1 MRKLYFAGCVFAAV
15 ACLGGCTKTN
25 DIEPVSK
32 GVDFFAHVGNV
43 DTKTSIDGLKVL
55 WAKKDSIAIQVTE
68 KHLHNASNP
77 GAYSTTLG
85 IYKLADDAAGT
96 SVGRFTYSSGGE
108 QITGDE
114 EFFAFYPASYCT
126 ANKSNGYFYVDFPMT
141 QYYEDNIGDKLPLP
155 MYGIGSNRSV
165 DFKYAGAV
173 IKLRVWSKEKTSI
186 HSCVI
191 SADNLSKKAFT
202 YVKDGK
208 WQGLSKA
215 YDVNNLNM
223 NMRKPLEISNDE
235 SNPTVIT
242 MIIPLA
248 GTKTLK
254 NLKFSINCERGGSEL
269 KKKSDLAVVPGTI
282 VTFPVKELTIEPDRM
297 FVDGLEGEI
306 DTEWVKTAEKSVKVT
321 MVPSS
326 KLSEGNFQKIMEATR
341 NLHNKDKKI
350 VLDLSGANAKESTL
364 KGLNTDNSYVGF
376 CGGSNRDNG
385 IKNISKFY
393 LPEGITTILNRAFAY
408 SGYTEIVL
416 PTTLTKISGSPSN
429 GCDSLVWKVA
439 DGNKYFKA
447 DEKGALCDFGMT
459 TLMALNG
466 GSGDSY
472 IVKDG
477 TTTIREWALYENSV
491 IKTLTIPASVTRLS
505 GDCISGTPNLTTII
519 CLGTKPA
526 EFRPNSGT
534 NKVGPANQT
543 KTLYVPKGCVEI
555 YKEKWAA
562 LLKEGNWV
570 VKEIAGLSNVKEG
583 Y

>member
-1 MRKLYFAGCVFAAV
+1 MRKLYFAVCVFAAF

-25 DIEPVSK
+25 DIEPESK
-32 GVDFFAHVGNV
+32 GVDFFAHVDNV

-55 WAKKDSIAIQVTE
+55 WAKKDSIAIQVT
-68 KHLHNASNP
+68 KNHLDNASRP
-77 GAYSTTLG
+77 REYATTLG

-96 SVGRFTYSSGGE
+96 NVGRFTYSSGAE

-126 ANKSNGYFYVDFPMT
+126 ANKGNGYFYVDFPMT
-141 QYYEDNIGDKLPLP
+141 QWYEDNIGDKLPLP
-155 MYGIGSNRSV
+155 MYGIGSDRNV

-191 SADNLSKKAFT
+191 SAYNLSKRAFT
-202 YVKDGK
+202 YVKDGE
-208 WQGLSKA
+208 WQPLSKA

-248 GTKTLK
+248 GTKTLT
-254 NLKFSINCERGGSEL
+254 NLKFSINCEKGGSEL
-269 KKKSDLAVVPGTI
+269 EKKSPLEVKPGTV

-326 KLSEGNFQKIMEATR
+326 KLHEDVFSGIMKATR
-341 NLHNKDKKI
+341 SLENKI

-416 PTTLTKISGSPSN
+416 PSTLTKISGSPSN

-439 DGNKYFKA
+439 EGNKSFKA
-447 DEKGALCDFGMT
+447 DEKGALYDFGMT

-477 TTTIREWALYENSV
+477 TTTIREWALYENSR
-491 IKTLTIPASVTRLS
+491 IKTLTIPASVTKLS
-505 GDCISGTPNLTTII
+505 ADCISGTPNLTTIK
-519 CLGTKPA
+519 CLGTVPA
-526 EFRPNSGT
+526 EFKPNSGT
-534 NKVGPANQT
+534 NKVGPSDKT
-543 KTLYVPKGCVEI
+543 KILYVPKGCVEI
-555 YKEKWAA
+555 YKKQWAA
-562 LLKEGNWV
+562 LLAEGNWV
-570 VKEIAGLSNVKEG
+570 VKEWQN
-583 Y
+583 

>member
-32 GVDFFAHVGNV
+32 GVDFFAHVDNV

-96 SVGRFTYSSGGE
+96 SVGRFTYSSGE
-108 QITGDE
+108 QIKGDE
-114 EFFAFYPASYCT
+114 EFFAFYPASDCT

-155 MYGIGSNRSV
+155 MYGIGSNRNV

-191 SADNLSKKAFT
+191 SADNLSKRAFT

-208 WQGLSKA
+208 WLTKLCNAHTVQ
-215 YDVNNLNM
+215 NLNM
-223 NMRKPLEISNDE
+223 KMRNPLEISNVE
-235 SNPTVIT
+235 SDPTVIT

-248 GTKTLK
+248 DTTILK
-254 NLKFSINCERGGSEL
+254 NLKFSINCEKGGSEL
-269 KKKSDLAVVPGTI
+269 KKKSGLRVKPGTV

-306 DTEWVKTAEKSVKVT
+306 DTEWVKTAKDTVRVT

-326 KLSEGNFQKIMEATR
+326 RLRKNTFKDIMEATR
-341 NLHNKDKKI
+341 NLINKNKKI
-350 VLDLSGANAKESTL
+350 VLDLSGAIADTSTL
-364 KGLNTDNSYVGF
+364 EGLNNNNKYVGF

-385 IKNISKFY
+385 IKNISKFS
-393 LPEGITTILNRAFAY
+393 LPKGITTILNRAFAY

-416 PTTLTKISGSPSN
+416 PSTLTQISGSPSN

-447 DEKGALCDFGMT
+447 DEKGALYDYKME
-459 TLMALNG
+459 TLMVLNG

-472 IVKDG
+472 TVKDG
-477 TTTIREWALYENSV
+477 TTTIREWALYENSK
-491 IKTLTIPASVTRLS
+491 IKTLTIPASVTKLS
-505 GDCISGTPNLTTII
+505 GDCISATPNLTTII
-519 CLGTKPA
+519 CLGTVPA
-526 EFRPNSGT
+526 EFKPNSGT
-534 NKVGPANQT
+534 NKVGPSKLT

-555 YKEKWAA
+555 YKDKWAA
-562 LLKEGNWV
+562 LLAEGNWE
-570 VKEIAGLSNVKEG
+570 VKDLRN
-583 Y
+583 

>member
-1 MRKLYFAGCVFAAV
+1 MRNLYFAGWVIVAT

-32 GVDFFAHVGNV
+32 GVDFFAQIYNV
-43 DTKTSIDGLKVL
+43 NTKTSIDGLKVR
-55 WAKKDSIAIQVTE
+55 WEKGDEIAIQVTDN
-68 KHLHNASNP
+68 HTINAASP
-77 GAYSTTLG
+77 REYAATLG
-85 IYKLADDAAGT
+85 KYKLADDAAGT
-96 SVGRFTYSSGGE
+96 NDGRFSYSSGAE
-108 QITGDE
+108 QIKGDE
-114 EFFAFYPASYCT
+114 EFFAFYPASYCIP
-126 ANKSNGYFYVDFPMT
+126 NKGNGYFYVDFPMT
-141 QYYEDNIGDKLPLP
+141 QSYEDNIGDKLPLP
-155 MYGIGSNRSV
+155 MYGVGNNRNVS
-165 DFKYAGAV
+165 FNYAGAV

-202 YVKDGK
+202 FVKDGK
-208 WQGLSKA
+208 WERLWNA
-215 YDVNNLNM
+215 YSVSNLNM
-223 NMRKPLEISNDE
+223 NMREPLEISNVE
-235 SNPTVIT
+235 SNPTVIPI
-242 MIIPLA
+242 IIPLA
-248 GTKTLK
+248 DTTTLT
-254 NLKFSINCERGGSEL
+254 NLKFSINCTGGGSEL
-269 KKKSDLAVVPGTI
+269 TKKSGLRVKPGTV

-385 IKNISKFY
+385 INNISKFY

-429 GCDSLVWKVA
+429 GCDSLIWKVA
-439 DGNKYFKA
+439 DGNKSFQA
-447 DEKGALCDFGMT
+447 DEKGALYDYGMK
-459 TLMALNG
+459 TLMVLNG
-466 GSGDSY
+466 GSGGSY

-491 IKTLTIPASVTRLS
+491 IKSLTLPASVTKLS
-505 GDCISGTPNLTTII
+505 ADCISGTPNLTTII

-526 EFRPNSGT
+526 EFIPNTGK
-534 NKVGPANQT
+534 NKVGPANQR
-543 KTLYVPKGCVEI
+543 KILYVPKGCGKDYEA
-555 YKEKWAA
+555 KWKA
-562 LLKEGNWV
+562 LLDEGNWQV
-570 VKEIAGLSNVKEG
+570 VEQN
-583 Y
+583 

>member
-1 MRKLYFAGCVFAAV
+1 MRNLYFVGCVIAAV

-32 GVDFFAHVGNV
+32 GVDFFAHVDNV
-43 DTKTSIDGLKVL
+43 DTKTSIDGLQVL

-68 KHLHNASNP
+68 NHLDNASSP
-77 GAYSTTLG
+77 RAYSTTLG

-96 SVGRFTYSSGGE
+96 NVGRFTYSSGGE
-108 QITGDE
+108 QIKGDE

-155 MYGIGSNRSV
+155 MYGIGSNRNV
-165 DFKYAGAV
+165 DFNYAGAV

-191 SADNLSKKAFT
+191 SADNLSKRAFT
-202 YVKDGK
+202 FVKDGK
-208 WQGLSKA
+208 WHQKLWNA
-215 YDVNNLNM
+215 YSVNNLNM
-223 NMRKPLEISNDE
+223 NMRKPLEISNVE
-235 SNPTVIT
+235 SDPTVIT
-242 MIIPLA
+242 MVIPLA
-248 GTKTLK
+248 DTTKLT
-254 NLKFSINCERGGSEL
+254 NLKFSINCEKGGSEL
-269 KKKSDLAVVPGTI
+269 TKKSGLRVKPGTV

-306 DTEWVKTAEKSVKVT
+306 DTEWVKTAKDSVKVT
-321 MVPSS
+321 MVSAS
-326 KLSEGNFQKIMEATR
+326 KLHEDVFSGIMKATR
-341 NLHNKDKKI
+341 SLENKI

-393 LPEGITTILNRAFAY
+393 LPEGITTILNRAFSY

-416 PTTLTKISGSPSN
+416 PSTLTQISGSPSN

-439 DGNKYFKA
+439 AGNKSFKA
-447 DEKGALCDFGMT
+447 DEKGALYDYDMK
-459 TLMALNG
+459 TLMVLNG

-472 IVKDG
+472 TVKDG
-477 TTTIREWALYENSV
+477 TATIREWALYENSV
-491 IKTLTIPASVTRLS
+491 IKTLTIPASVTKLS
-505 GDCISGTPNLTTII
+505 ADCISGTPNLTTII

-526 EFRPNSGT
+526 EFIPNTGK
-534 NKVGPANQT
+534 NKVGPVNKT
-543 KTLYVPKGCVEI
+543 KTLYVPNGCGKDYEA
-555 YKEKWAA
+555 KWKT
-562 LLKEGNWV
+562 LLDEGNWQV
-570 VKEIAGLSNVKEG
+570 VEQN
-583 Y
+583 

>member
-1 MRKLYFAGCVFAAV
+1 MRNLYFVGCVIAAV

-32 GVDFFAHVGNV
+32 GVDFFAHVDNV
-43 DTKTSIDGLKVL
+43 DTKTSIDGLQVL

-68 KHLHNASNP
+68 NHLDNASSP
-77 GAYSTTLG
+77 RAYSTTLG
-85 IYKLADDAAGT
+85 IYKLADNAAGT
-96 SVGRFTYSSGGE
+96 NVGRFTYSSGGE
-108 QITGDE
+108 QIKGDE

-141 QYYEDNIGDKLPLP
+141 QWYEDNIGDKLPLP
-155 MYGIGSNRSV
+155 MYGIGSDRNV

-191 SADNLSKKAFT
+191 SAYNLSKRAFT
-202 YVKDGK
+202 YVKDGE
-208 WQGLSKA
+208 WQPLSKA

-269 KKKSDLAVVPGTI
+269 KKKSGLEVKPGTV
-282 VTFPVKELTIEPDRM
+282 VTFPVKELIIEPDRM

-306 DTEWVKTAEKSVKVT
+306 DTEWVKTAKDSVKVT
-321 MVPSS
+321 MVSAS
-326 KLSEGNFQKIMEATR
+326 KLHEDVFSGIMKATR
-341 NLHNKDKKI
+341 SLENKI

-376 CGGSNRDNG
+376 CGGSNRDKG
-385 IKNISKFY
+385 IKNIRKFY
-393 LPEGITTILNRAFAY
+393 LPEGITTILNRAFSY

-416 PTTLTKISGSPSN
+416 PSTLTQISGSPSN

-439 DGNKYFKA
+439 AGNKSFKA
-447 DEKGALCDFGMT
+447 DEKGALYDYDMK
-459 TLMALNG
+459 TLMVLNG

-477 TTTIREWALYENSV
+477 TTTIREWALYENSI
-491 IKTLTIPASVTRLS
+491 IKTLTIPASVTKLS
-505 GDCISGTPNLTTII
+505 ADCISGTPNLTTII
-519 CLGTKPA
+519 CRGTKPA
-526 EFRPNSGT
+526 EFIPNTGK
-534 NKVGPANQT
+534 NKVGPVNKT

-555 YKEKWAA
+555 YKEKWVV
-562 LLKEGNWV
+562 LLAEGNWE
-570 VKEIAGLSNVKEG
+570 VKEVKELQN
-583 Y
+583 

>member
-1 MRKLYFAGCVFAAV
+1 MRKLYFAVCVFAAV

-32 GVDFFAHVGNV
+32 GVDFFAHVDNV

-55 WAKKDSIAIQVTE
+55 WAKNDSIAIQVTE
-68 KHLHNASNP
+68 NHL
-77 GAYSTTLG
+77 AYATTLG
-85 IYKLADDAAGT
+85 IYKLADDAANT
-96 SVGRFTYSSGGE
+96 RVGRFTYSSGGE
-108 QITGDE
+108 QIKGDE

-126 ANKSNGYFYVDFPMT
+126 ANKSNGYFYVEFPMT
-141 QYYEDNIGDKLPLP
+141 QYYEDNIGEKLPLP
-155 MYGIGSNRSV
+155 MYGIGSNRNVS
-165 DFKYAGAV
+165 FNYAGAV
-173 IKLRVWSKEKTSI
+173 LKLRVWSKEKTSI

-202 YVKDGK
+202 FVQDGT
-208 WQGLSKA
+208 WQRLWNSHT
-215 YDVNNLNM
+215 VQNLNM
-223 NMRKPLEISNDE
+223 KMRNPLEISNDE

-248 GTKTLK
+248 GTKTLT
-254 NLKFSINCERGGSEL
+254 NLKFSINCEKGGSEL
-269 KKKSDLAVVPGTI
+269 KKKSGLEVKPGTV

-326 KLSEGNFQKIMEATR
+326 KLGEGNFQKIMEATR

-350 VLDLSGANAKESTL
+350 VLDLSGANADKSTL
-364 KGLNTDNSYVGF
+364 EGLTDNKYVGF
-376 CGGSNRDNG
+376 CGGSNRDKG

-393 LPEGITTILNRAFAY
+393 LPEGIATILNRAFSY

-416 PTTLTKISGSPSN
+416 PSTLTQISGSPSN
-429 GCDSLVWKVA
+429 GCDSLRWKVA
-439 DGNKYFKA
+439 KGNKSFKA
-447 DEKGALCDFGMT
+447 DEKGALYDFGMT
-459 TLMALNG
+459 TLMVLNG

-477 TTTIREWALYENSV
+477 TTMIREWALYENSV
-491 IKTLTIPASVTRLS
+491 IKTLTIPASVTKLS
-505 GDCISGTPNLTTII
+505 ADCISGTPNLTTIK
-519 CLGTKPA
+519 CLGTVPA
-526 EFRPNSGT
+526 EFKPNSGT
-534 NKVGPANQT
+534 NKVGPSKQI
-543 KTLYVPKGCVEI
+543 KTLYVPKGCVET

-562 LLKEGNWV
+562 LLAEGNWDV
-570 VKEIAGLSNVKEG
+570 KDVKELQN
-583 Y
+583 

>member
-32 GVDFFAHVGNV
+32 GVDFFAHVDNV

-55 WAKKDSIAIQVTE
+55 WAKKDSIAIQVT
-68 KHLHNASNP
+68 KNHL
-77 GAYSTTLG
+77 AYATTLG
-85 IYKLADDAAGT
+85 IYKLADDAANT
-96 SVGRFTYSSGGE
+96 RVGRFTYSSGGE
-108 QITGDE
+108 QIKGDE

-191 SADNLSKKAFT
+191 SADNLSKRAFT
-202 YVKDGK
+202 FVKDGK
-208 WQGLSKA
+208 WHQKLWNA
-215 YDVNNLNM
+215 YSVNNLNM
-223 NMRKPLEISNDE
+223 NMRKPLEISNVE
-235 SNPTVIT
+235 SDPTMIT
-242 MIIPLA
+242 MVIPLA
-248 GTKTLK
+248 DTTTLT

-269 KKKSDLAVVPGTI
+269 KKKSGLEVKPGTV

-306 DTEWVKTAEKSVKVT
+306 DTEWVKTAKDSVRVT

-326 KLSEGNFQKIMEATR
+326 KLHEDVFRDIMKATR
-341 NLHNKDKKI
+341 SLENKI

-376 CGGSNRDNG
+376 CGGSNRDKG

-393 LPEGITTILNRAFAY
+393 LPEGITTILNRAFSY

-416 PTTLTKISGSPSN
+416 PSTLTQISGSPSN

-439 DGNKYFKA
+439 KGNKSFKA
-447 DEKGALCDFGMT
+447 DEKGALYDFGMT
-459 TLMALNG
+459 TLMVLNG

-472 IVKDG
+472 TVKDG

-491 IKTLTIPASVTRLS
+491 IKTLTIPASVTKLS
-505 GDCISGTPNLTTII
+505 ADCISGTPNLTTII
-519 CLGTKPA
+519 CRGTVPA
-526 EFRPNSGT
+526 EFKQNTGK
-534 NKVGPANQT
+534 NKVGPSDKT

-562 LLKEGNWV
+562 LLKEGNWE
-570 VKEIAGLSNVKEG
+570 VKEVKELQN
-583 Y
+583 

>member
-1 MRKLYFAGCVFAAV
+1 MRNLYFVGCVIAAAV
-15 ACLGGCTKTN
+15 CLGGCTKTN

-32 GVDFFAHVGNV
+32 GVDFFAHVDNV

-55 WAKKDSIAIQVTE
+55 WREKDSIAIQVTE
-68 KHLHNASNP
+68 NHLDNASSP
-77 GAYSTTLG
+77 RAYATTLG
-85 IYKLADDAAGT
+85 IYKLADDAANT
-96 SVGRFTYSSGGE
+96 SVGKFTYSSGGE
-108 QITGDE
+108 QIKGDE
-114 EFFAFYPASYCT
+114 EFFAFYPASDCT

-141 QYYEDNIGDKLPLP
+141 QFYEDNIGEKLPLP
-155 MYGIGSNRSV
+155 MYGIGNNRNV
-165 DFKYAGAV
+165 DFNYAGAV

-208 WQGLSKA
+208 WLTKLCNAHTVQ
-215 YDVNNLNM
+215 NLNM
-223 NMRKPLEISNDE
+223 KMRKPLEISNVE
-235 SNPTVIT
+235 SDPTVIT

-248 GTKTLK
+248 DTTILT
-254 NLKFSINCERGGSEL
+254 NLKFSINCEKGGSEL
-269 KKKSDLAVVPGTI
+269 QKKSGLRVKPGTV
-282 VTFPVKELTIEPDRM
+282 VTFPVTELTIVPDRM

-326 KLSEGNFQKIMEATR
+326 RLRKNTFKDIMEATR
-341 NLHNKDKKI
+341 NLRNKDKKI
-350 VLDLSGANAKESTL
+350 DLDLSGAIADTSTL
-364 KGLNTDNSYVGF
+364 EGLNNYNKYVGF
-376 CGGSNRDNG
+376 CGGGNRDKG

-439 DGNKYFKA
+439 DGNKSFKA
-447 DEKGALCDFGMT
+447 DENGALYDYDMK
-459 TLMALNG
+459 TLMVLNG

-472 IVKDG
+472 TVKDG
-477 TTTIREWALYENSV
+477 TTKIREWALYENSV
-491 IKTLTIPASVTRLS
+491 IKTLTIPASVTKLS
-505 GDCISGTPNLTTII
+505 ADCISGTPNLTTII
-519 CLGTKPA
+519 CRGTVPA
-526 EFRPNSGT
+526 EFKPNTGK

-543 KTLYVPKGCVEI
+543 KTLYVPKCCVKAYTER
-555 YKEKWAA
+555 WAS
-562 LLKEGNWV
+562 LLAEGNWE
-570 VKEIAGLSNVKEG
+570 VKELQN
-583 Y
+583 

>member
-1 MRKLYFAGCVFAAV
+1 MRKLYFAGCVIAV

-32 GVDFFAHVGNV
+32 GVDFFAHVDNV
-43 DTKTSIDGLKVL
+43 DTKTSIDGLQVL
-55 WAKKDSIAIQVTE
+55 WEKKDSIAIQVTE
-68 KHLHNASNP
+68 NHLDNASRP
-77 GAYSTTLG
+77 REYATTLG

-96 SVGRFTYSSGGE
+96 NVGRFTYSSGE
-108 QITGDE
+108 QIKGDE

-282 VTFPVKELTIEPDRM
+282 VTFPVKELTIDPDRM
-297 FVDGLEGEI
+297 FVDGSEGEI
-306 DTEWVKTAEKSVKVT
+306 DTAWVKTAKDSVKVT
-321 MVPSS
+321 MVSAS
-326 KLSEGNFQKIMEATR
+326 KLHEDVFRDIMKATR
-341 NLHNKDKKI
+341 SLENKI
-350 VLDLSGANAKESTL
+350 VLDLSGANAEKSIL
-364 KGLNTDNSYVGF
+364 QGLTDNKYVGF

-385 IKNISKFY
+385 IKNISKFS
-393 LPEGITTILNRAFAY
+393 LPQGITTILNRVFSY
-408 SGYTEIVL
+408 SDYTEIVL
-416 PTTLTKISGSPSN
+416 PSTLTQIAGSPSN
-429 GCDSLVWKVA
+429 GCDSLIWKVA
-439 DGNKYFKA
+439 NGNKSFKA
-447 DEKGALCDFGMT
+447 DEKGALYDYEMK
-459 TLMALNG
+459 TLMVLNG

-472 IVKDG
+472 TVKDG

-491 IKTLTIPASVTRLS
+491 IKTLTIPASVTKLS

-519 CLGTKPA
+519 CQGTVPA
-526 EFRPNSGT
+526 EFKPNTGK

-543 KTLYVPKGCVEI
+543 KTLYVPTGCGKNYEA
-555 YKEKWAA
+555 KWKT
-562 LLKEGNWV
+562 LLDEGNWQV
-570 VKEIAGLSNVKEG
+570 VEQN
-583 Y
+583 

>member
-1 MRKLYFAGCVFAAV
+1 MRNLYFVGCVIAAV

-32 GVDFFAHVGNV
+32 GVDFFAHVDNV
-43 DTKTSIDGLKVL
+43 DTKTSIDGLQVL

-68 KHLHNASNP
+68 NHLDNASSP
-77 GAYSTTLG
+77 RAYSTTLG

-96 SVGRFTYSSGGE
+96 NVGRFTYSSGGE
-108 QITGDE
+108 QIKGDE

-141 QYYEDNIGDKLPLP
+141 QYYEDNFGDKLPLP
-155 MYGIGSNRSV
+155 MYGIGSNRNV

-191 SADNLSKKAFT
+191 SADNLSKRAFT
-202 YVKDGK
+202 YVKDRK
-208 WQGLSKA
+208 WQRLWNA
-215 YDVNNLNM
+215 YNVNNLNM
-223 NMRKPLEISNDE
+223 NMRNPLEISNDE

-248 GTKTLK
+248 DTTTLT
-254 NLKFSINCERGGSEL
+254 NLKFSINCEKGGSEL
-269 KKKSDLAVVPGTI
+269 TKKSGLRVKPGTV

-306 DTEWVKTAEKSVKVT
+306 DTAWVKTAKDSVKVT
-321 MVPSS
+321 MVSAS
-326 KLSEGNFQKIMEATR
+326 KLHEDVFSGIMKATR
-341 NLHNKDKKI
+341 SLENKI

-376 CGGSNRDNG
+376 CGGSNRDKG
-385 IKNISKFY
+385 IKNIRKFY
-393 LPEGITTILNRAFAY
+393 LPEGITTILNRAFSY

-416 PTTLTKISGSPSN
+416 PSTLTQISGSPSN

-439 DGNKYFKA
+439 AGNKSFKA
-447 DEKGALCDFGMT
+447 DEKGALYDYDMK
-459 TLMALNG
+459 TLMVLNG

-472 IVKDG
+472 TVKDG
-477 TTTIREWALYENSV
+477 TTKIREWALYENSV
-491 IKTLTIPASVTRLS
+491 IKTLTIPASVTELS
-505 GDCISGTPNLTTII
+505 ADCISGTPNLTTII
-519 CLGTKPA
+519 CRGTVPA
-526 EFRPNSGT
+526 EFKPNTGK

-543 KTLYVPKGCVEI
+543 KTLYVPKGCGKDYEA
-555 YKEKWAA
+555 KWKI
-562 LLKEGNWV
+562 LLNEGNWQV
-570 VKEIAGLSNVKEG
+570 VEQN
-583 Y
+583 

>member
-1 MRKLYFAGCVFAAV
+1 MRKLYFAGCVFVAV

-25 DIEPVSK
+25 DIEPESK
-32 GVDFFAHVGNV
+32 GVDFFAHVDNV
-43 DTKTSIDGLKVL
+43 DTKTSIDGLQVL

-68 KHLHNASNP
+68 KHRDNATSP
-77 GAYSTTLG
+77 RAYATTLG

-96 SVGRFTYSSGGE
+96 NVGRFTYSSGGE
-108 QITGDE
+108 QIKGDE

-155 MYGIGSNRSV
+155 MYGIGSNRNV

-191 SADNLSKKAFT
+191 SADNLSKRAFT
-202 YVKDGK
+202 FVKDGK
-208 WQGLSKA
+208 WHQKLWNA
-215 YDVNNLNM
+215 YSVNNLNM
-223 NMRKPLEISNDE
+223 NMRKPLEISNVE
-235 SNPTVIT
+235 SDPTMIT
-242 MIIPLA
+242 MVIPLA
-248 GTKTLK
+248 DTTTLT
-254 NLKFSINCERGGSEL
+254 NLKFSINCEKGGSEL
-269 KKKSDLAVVPGTI
+269 TKKSGLRVKPGTV

-321 MVPSS
+321 MVAAS

-447 DEKGALCDFGMT
+447 DEKGALYDFGMT

-491 IKTLTIPASVTRLS
+491 IKTLTIPASVTRLP

-526 EFRPNSGT
+526 EFIPNTGN
-534 NKVGPANQT
+534 NKVGPSKPV
-543 KTLYVPKGCVEI
+543 KTLYVPMGCGKDYEA
-555 YKEKWAA
+555 KWKA
-562 LLKEGNWV
+562 LLDEGNWKV
-570 VKEIAGLSNVKEG
+570 VEQN
-583 Y
+583 

>member
-1 MRKLYFAGCVFAAV
+1 M
-15 ACLGGCTKTN
+15 GGCTKTN

-32 GVDFFAHVGNV
+32 GVDFFAHVDNV

-96 SVGRFTYSSGGE
+96 SVGRFTYSSGE
-108 QITGDE
+108 QIKGDE

-155 MYGIGSNRSV
+155 MYGIGSNRNV

-191 SADNLSKKAFT
+191 SADNLSKRAFT
-202 YVKDGK
+202 FVKDGK
-208 WQGLSKA
+208 WHQKLWNA
-215 YDVNNLNM
+215 YSVNNLNM
-223 NMRKPLEISNDE
+223 NMRNPLEISNVE
-235 SNPTVIT
+235 SDPTMIT
-242 MIIPLA
+242 MVIPLA
-248 GTKTLK
+248 DTTTLT
-254 NLKFSINCERGGSEL
+254 NLKFSINCEKGGSEL
-269 KKKSDLAVVPGTI
+269 KKKSGLEVKPGTV
-282 VTFPVKELTIEPDRM
+282 VTFPVKELIIEPDRM

-306 DTEWVKTAEKSVKVT
+306 DTEWVKTAQDSVRVT
-321 MVPSS
+321 MVAAS

-341 NLHNKDKKI
+341 NLHDKNKKI
-350 VLDLSGANAKESTL
+350 VLDLSGANADKSTL
-364 KGLNTDNSYVGF
+364 AGLTTDNKYVGF
-376 CGGSNRDNG
+376 CGGSNRDKG

-429 GCDSLVWKVA
+429 GCDSLRWKVA
-439 DGNKYFKA
+439 EGNKSFKA
-447 DEKGALCDFGMT
+447 DEEGALYDFGMT

-472 IVKDG
+472 TVKDG

-491 IKTLTIPASVTRLS
+491 IKTLTIPASVKQLS
-505 GDCISGTPNLTTII
+505 ADCISGTPNLTTII
-519 CLGTKPA
+519 CLGRKPA

-534 NKVGPANQT
+534 NKVGPSKQT
-543 KTLYVPKGCVEI
+543 KTLYVPEGCVEI

-562 LLKEGNWV
+562 LLKEGNKEGNWE
-570 VKEIAGLSNVKEG
+570 VKEWQN
-583 Y
+583 